1 MQVNLDGDDDEKPVN
16 QKVASIIK
24 EGYLRKKKPGN
35 SAVPVTGR
43 HRHHRHRLLRHRHL
57 HLTSPP
63 PPPPLQDMKRT
74 WERRYFVLY
83 NDGKLKYYDS
93 RAKGEEKGSLDM
105 RFFAIQA
112 RATPHHVTPHSPH
125 I

>member
-1 MQVNLDGDDDEKPVN
+1 MQPSRSRSPSATTAT
-16 QKVASIIK
+16 ASTTT
-24 EGYLRKKKPGN
+24 
-35 SAVPVTGR
+35 A
-43 HRHHRHRLLRHRHL
+43 
-57 HLTSPP
+57 TSTSTLPH
-63 PPPPLQDMKRT
+63 PLQDMKRT

>member
-35 SAVPVTGR
+35 SAV
-43 HRHHRHRLLRHRHL
+43 
-57 HLTSPP
+57 
-63 PPPPLQDMKRT
+63 QDMKRT